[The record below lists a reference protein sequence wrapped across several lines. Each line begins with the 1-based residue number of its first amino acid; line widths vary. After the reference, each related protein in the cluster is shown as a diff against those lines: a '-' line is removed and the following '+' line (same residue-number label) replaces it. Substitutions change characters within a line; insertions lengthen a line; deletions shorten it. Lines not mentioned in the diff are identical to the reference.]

1 MGELQRDPEVEAFLT
16 GRSSAVQAV
25 TDAVAGAVGRFRLGA
40 DLHEELVQE
49 SLGRI
54 LLNLTRRRF
63 RGEAS
68 LRTYASNVAKYT
80 CLEHFRRPRSSAGS
94 GPGRSDASGPT
105 PEELY
110 LRAEEHG
117 RNLRAFA
124 ALSSECREL
133 FTLIFVDRL
142 AYREIAGRLAVSVG
156 AIKSR
161 VHRCRERVHDL
172 LASRGDAPGKPSP
185 DEQHYPRDQR
195 GGERSSR

>member
-1 MGELQRDPEVEAFLT
+1 MGDLQRDPEVEAFLA
-16 GRSSAVQAV
+16 GRPSAVQAV

-54 LLNLTRRRF
+54 LLNLTRMRF

-80 CLEHFRRPRSSAGS
+80 CLEHFRRSNAGAR
-94 GPGRSDASGPT
+94 PDRPDASGPT

-142 AYREIAGRLAVSVG
+142 AYREIAERLAVSVG

-161 VHRCRERVHDL
+161 VHRCRERLHDL
-172 LASRGDAPGKPSP
+172 LASRGEAPGKPSP
-185 DEQHYPRDQR
+185 DEEHYPGDQR
-195 GGERSSR
+195 GGERLSR